1 MFSRE
6 GRLRLFLL
14 VLVLVLVVVNSQSL
28 QLSHETRSLLSE
40 SLAESLG
47 NRARLV
53 ADQLALSNP
62 SSGSP
67 ASFERLEELALAHGL
82 RSACILDWSSRLLS
96 GGSCEPARGA
106 AFDRL
111 ERDGRREL
119 MLEGWAA
126 LPVAHPYDE
135 DRAEAVGYLALQ
147 NRDVS
152 GESYGVLR
160 VVMAVP
166 SLAAANRRFRTT
178 LVYQVSALSLVL
190 ISVVVFFQSLMGA
203 QRKLLAE
210 AKSIATELDRES
222 PEGRDEGQFLLE
234 TFQDV
239 VARLKEKEEELR
251 ALHKIEKTRADETE
265 ALASD
270 IVRSM
275 TTGLVSLDPSGLV
288 AVVNPAAERIFAV
301 EEPSARGRAFGDV
314 FSGSPELSRMVDEAL
329 TRGTYHLR
337 GQARYR
343 LSDAR
348 TLHLGVSV
356 IPLHSVSGSPRGAL
370 CLLADLTEV
379 VELRERLFLREN
391 LARLGEM
398 AAGIAHEFRNGLATI
413 MGNAK
418 LLDTAS
424 SSESKEIRDALLAE
438 SRSLAR
444 VVTEFLQFARPEPLH
459 FEAVDLGDLVDG
471 LVEELR
477 PRADAGGIDVR
488 RVGENVRLE
497 GDELL
502 LRKAFSNLMSNAL
515 DSLLQSGA
523 AEGRLSIEL
532 TRTDASAV
540 VRVRDNGPGVD
551 PQYREKI
558 FTPFFTLKES
568 GTGLGLSVVQKIVVS
583 HNGTIELEDTSDG
596 ASFVVRLP
604 LDPSAGS
611 AAPGIF

>member
-14 VLVLVLVVVNSQSL
+14 FLVLVLVVVNSQSL
-28 QLSHETRSLLSE
+28 QLSSETRALLKE
-40 SLAESLG
+40 SFDESFES
-47 NRARLV
+47 RARLV
-53 ADQLALSNP
+53 ADQLPRSTSTTESLP
-62 SSGSP
+62 P
-67 ASFERLEELALAHGL
+67 AERLEELALAHGL
-82 RSACILDWSSRLLS
+82 RSACILDWSARLLT
-96 GGSCEPARGA
+96 GGACAPAEGG

-111 ERDGRREL
+111 DRDQRREL
-119 MLEGWAA
+119 MLDGWAA
-126 LPVAHPYDE
+126 TPLSRPYDLE
-135 DRAEAVGYLALQ
+135 GAESAGYLAL
-147 NRDVS
+147 RTEGASD
-152 GESYGVLR
+152 ESFGVLR
-160 VVMAVP
+160 VVMPAP
-166 SLAAANRRFRTT
+166 ALATANRRFRTI
-178 LVYQVSALSLVL
+178 LVYQVSALSVVL
-190 ISVVVFFQSLMGA
+190 LSVVLFFQSLVGA
-203 QRKLLAE
+203 HRKLVAE
-210 AKSIATELDRES
+210 AKSVATELARE
-222 PEGRDEGQFLLE
+222 PAEARDEGQFLLE

-251 ALHKIEKTRADETE
+251 ALHLIEKTRADETE

-288 AVVNPAAERIFAV
+288 AIVNPAAEKIFGV
-301 EEPSARGRAFGDV
+301 EDRSARGRAFAEV
-314 FSGSPELSRMVDEAL
+314 FPGSPELSRMVDEAL
-329 TRGTYHLR
+329 TQGAYHLR
-337 GQARYR
+337 GQAPYR
-343 LSDAR
+343 VSDAR

-356 IPLHSVSGSPRGAL
+356 IPLTSATGSPRGAL

-418 LLDTAS
+418 LLDTGS
-424 SSESKEIRDALLAE
+424 SDSEEIKEALLSE

-444 VVTEFLQFARPEPLH
+444 VVTEFLQFAKPEPLQ
-459 FEAVDLGDLVDG
+459 FEPLDLGELVNG
-471 LVEELR
+471 LIDELR
-477 PRADAGGIDVR
+477 PRAEAGGIEMR
-488 RVGENVRLE
+488 RVGESVRLE

-502 LRKAFSNLMSNAL
+502 LRKAFSNLMANAV
-515 DSLLQSGA
+515 DSLLESGA
-523 AEGRLSIEL
+523 SGGLLSIEL
-532 TRTDASAV
+532 SESETTAI
-540 VRVRDNGPGVD
+540 VRVRDNGPGVE

-583 HNGTIELEDTSDG
+583 HNGTIELEETPSG

-604 LDPSAGS
+604 LDKEAYRPSQD
-611 AAPGIF
+611 IF